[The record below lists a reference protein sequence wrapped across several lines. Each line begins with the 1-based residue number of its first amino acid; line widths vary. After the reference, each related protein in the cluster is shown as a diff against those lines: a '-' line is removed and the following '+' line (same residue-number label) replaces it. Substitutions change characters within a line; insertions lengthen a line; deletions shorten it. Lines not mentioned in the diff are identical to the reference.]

1 MIRYNK
7 FHRVNF
13 LNSSNAISGKVFE
26 NYNNFLEYFSLRKIN
41 DELAKDNAKLR
52 SKLQNYFDAEAAQ
65 AVEQLILTDSSM
77 LSISAKVINN
87 SVNKQYNYI
96 TLNRGRRNGVKPD
109 MGVIGPDGVVGV
121 IINVSENYSTALS
134 VLNGR
139 WSINAKLADTD
150 HFGPLHW
157 EGRNPY
163 VVILDEIPYHVRV
176 QENENVVTS
185 GYSAIFPEGIPIG
198 KVVKVIH
205 DEGETFQKIWVQL
218 STDFKNLLYV
228 EIIEN
233 KTKQEQIVLEKVT
246 QDE

>member
-13 LNSSNAISGKVFE
+13 LNSSNAISGKIYEDYHDVR
-26 NYNNFLEYFSLRKIN
+26 EYFTLRKLN
-41 DELAKDNAKLR
+41 DELAKENAHLR
-52 SKLQNYFDAEAAQ
+52 SELQSYLLSDIQET
-65 AVEQLILTDSSM
+65 VERTIGEDTIRT
-77 LSISAKVINN
+77 ISAKVINN

-96 TLNRGRRNGVKPD
+96 TLNRGKKDGVKPD
-109 MGVIGPDGVVGV
+109 MGVICSDGIVGV

-139 WSINAKLADTD
+139 WTINAKLADTQ

-157 EGRNPY
+157 EGDNPY
-163 VVILDEIPYHVRV
+163 IVVLDEIPYHVRV
-176 QENENVVTS
+176 QEKEKVLTS
-185 GYSAIFPEGIPIG
+185 GYSAIFPEGIQIG
-198 KVVKVIH
+198 EVVKVIH
-205 DEGETFQKIWVQL
+205 KEGETFQKIWVQL
-218 STDFKNLLYV
+218 STDFKDLYYV

-233 KTKQEQIVLEKVT
+233 TSKQEQLDLEKET

>member
-13 LNSSNAISGKVFE
+13 LNSSNVLSGKIYE
-26 NYNNFLEYFSLRKIN
+26 DYSDILEYFALRKLN
-41 DELAKDNAKLR
+41 DELAAENAHLKSELLGYLGTDNMESGMRKI
-52 SKLQNYFDAEAAQ
+52 NE
-65 AVEQLILTDSSM
+65 DSV

-96 TLNRGRRNGVKPD
+96 TLNRGRKDGVKPD
-109 MGVIGPDGVVGV
+109 MGVICSDGIVGL

-139 WSINAKLADTD
+139 WSINAKLADTQ

-157 EGRNPY
+157 EGVNPY
-163 VVILDEIPYHVRV
+163 IVVLDEIPYHVRV
-176 QENENVVTS
+176 QENEKVLTS
-185 GYSAIFPEGIPIG
+185 GYSAVFPEDIQIG

-205 DEGETFQKIWVQL
+205 NEGETFQEIWVQL
-218 STDFKNLLYV
+218 STDFKNLFYV

-233 KTKQEQIVLEKVT
+233 LNKQEQLNLEKET